1 MVPEWQQQVIDEAAD
16 LEARLAKF
24 RDYLYKPV
32 EIVAFSAEAENR
44 RLMVIQAEQMSAYL
58 VTLGARMDLFLD
70 LL

>member
-44 RLMVIQAEQMSAYL
+44 RLMVIQAEQMAAYAH
-58 VTLGARMDLFLD
+58 TLAERIQMFP
-70 LL
+70 LLS